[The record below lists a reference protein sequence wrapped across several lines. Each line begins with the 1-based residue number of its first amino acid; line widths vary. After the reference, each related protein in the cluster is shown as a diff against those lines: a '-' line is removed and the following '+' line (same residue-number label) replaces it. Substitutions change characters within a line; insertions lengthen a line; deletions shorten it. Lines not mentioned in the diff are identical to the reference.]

1 MIHLGIG
8 KMLMDLAI
16 FSELAWENVMRM
28 KLLFLTVISLY
39 THIYSSST
47 QAAITAGCARVN
59 ITPPVGVWLS
69 GYGARTKASDDIE
82 DELFAK
88 ALILSDANETLALI
102 TTDLL
107 WVPQALT
114 DHIRQIITEKT
125 GIPAQNILIC
135 ASHTH
140 FGPKVYNETALGPD
154 VVENRAD
161 EAYLEVL
168 VKTIANAV
176 CLAHRNM
183 QNARIGAACG
193 AAPEIV
199 YNRRPVRQ
207 DGKVTT
213 TFHLPSSIAETRK
226 VQCDDNGQVCVTFT
240 YPTNQPQPT
249 FGAVDPDVWVL
260 RVDTAEGDLLASV
273 VNFACHA
280 VSGSTYP
287 DWFYSISAEYPGVM
301 MKAVEKIEGG
311 LCMFT
316 SGTAGDIV
324 PLKRGREPRFQI
336 GKALAG
342 EVVKTLQFLPTTEEA
357 TLAAKKTRIELPLK
371 ENLPPDAILNANNS
385 KSLTA
390 EVQVLRI
397 GDVYLL
403 GLPGEVLVE
412 LGLDIKKR
420 AGVEKLLIVTLANDS
435 IGYVC
440 HRQAYDQGGYESE
453 AGANLA
459 PGAAE
464 TMVDR
469 ALELIQELKND
480 AQKSTIPAVANDQL

>member
-1 MIHLGIG
+1 
-8 KMLMDLAI
+8 
-16 FSELAWENVMRM
+16 M
-28 KLLFLTVISLY
+28 KKQLLLLLVALLCIQLVPVNA
-39 THIYSSST
+39 H
-47 QAAITAGCARVN
+47 AALTAGCARVN

-69 GYGARTKASDDIE
+69 GYGARTKPSDDIE

-88 ALILSDANETLALI
+88 ALVVSDGDETLALI

-114 DHIRQIITEKT
+114 HQIRGIVTDKT
-125 GIPAQNILIC
+125 GIPDRNVLVC

-140 FGPKVYNETALGPD
+140 FGPKVFSETALGPD
-154 VVENRAD
+154 VAD
-161 EAYLEVL
+161 NSVDQAYIQTL
-168 VKTIANAV
+168 VNTIASAV
-176 CLAHRNM
+176 CLAHRNT
-183 QNARIGAACG
+183 QPVRIGAACG

-199 YNRRPVRQ
+199 YNRRPVRP

-213 TFHLPSSIAETRK
+213 TFHLPPGIAETRK
-226 VQCDDNGQVCVTFT
+226 VQENDAGQVRVTFT
-240 YPTNQPQPT
+240 YPPDKPQVT
-249 FGAVDPDVWVL
+249 FGEVDPDVWVL

-287 DWFYSISAEYPGVM
+287 DWFYSISADYPGVAM
-301 MKAVEKIEGG
+301 TAVEKVLGG
-311 LCMFT
+311 LCMFS

-324 PLKRGREPRFQI
+324 PLKRGKEARFQI
-336 GKALAG
+336 GRALAG
-342 EVVKTLQFLPTTEEA
+342 EVIKTLQFLPTTDQM
-357 TLAAKKTRIELPLK
+357 TLAAKAARIELPLK
-371 ENLPPDAILNANNS
+371 ENLPPDAILNANN

-390 EVQVLRI
+390 EIQVLRI
-397 GDVYLL
+397 GDVYVL

-420 AGVEKLLIVTLANDS
+420 AGVEKLLIVSLANDS
-435 IGYVC
+435 LGYVC
-440 HRQAYDQGGYESE
+440 HRQAYDQGGYEAE

-459 PGAAE
+459 PGAPE

-469 ALELIQELKND
+469 ALELIQELKD
-480 AQKSTIPAVANDQL
+480 QAKPPARAVARVQL